1 MSLKPIIILATT
13 IAMFASVS
21 ISPTDAF
28 ARTGGGNSSNI
39 TGTSGMKPSTNV
51 DHGSSKVGGPV
62 ASPRNCYERIY
73 ISSRGKGHDYKL
85 AHAEARLICG

>member
-51 DHGSSKVGGPV
+51 DHHSDKPGRPVTSLSS
-62 ASPRNCYERIY
+62 CYERIY